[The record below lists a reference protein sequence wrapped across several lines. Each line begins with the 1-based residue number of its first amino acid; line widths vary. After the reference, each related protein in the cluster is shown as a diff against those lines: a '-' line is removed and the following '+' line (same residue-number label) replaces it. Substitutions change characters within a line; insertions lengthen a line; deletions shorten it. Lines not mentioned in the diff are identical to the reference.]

1 MSFRLL
7 RCLVLSAAVAC
18 AATGAACAATVS
30 TEPSSA
36 LAVRHPGTRRQPLD
50 AADAQRLDAL
60 VAKSRA
66 LRLADDPQW
75 RAMLH
80 YHPRFGFLAP
90 RALPDSAN
98 FFMSSHGKTDAA
110 AELEATLAG
119 FFSDETE
126 TDRTQNPQCR
136 FRARFAWLDARLDFT
151 AAGLARRPCARF
163 DAWRQAL
170 DPGRVTLVF
179 ASAYLNS
186 PSSAYGHTLLRI
198 DPPDR
203 GAGAG
208 LLSYAVNFAARTD
221 GSNALLYALR
231 GLAGGYVGAFATMPY
246 YTKVAEYN
254 DIENRD
260 VWEYE
265 LTLTAPEI
273 DRMLAH
279 LWELG
284 PVEYDYFFLDE
295 NCAYH
300 LLAVLEVARPGLRLT
315 DRFPLYAIPADTV
328 RAVARTDGL
337 VRQVGYRPAR
347 GTVLRHWVRHAP
359 ASVVDAADGLSAG
372 RIAPADLKT
381 RLPAEAD
388 RAQALEMGYELLDY
402 RRLRGEITGP
412 AVPSR
417 VRELLAARA
426 KVDGPPAPE
435 PPRPAVR
442 PDEGHGSLRLS
453 LGGGTQAGDGF
464 QEVRLR
470 MAYHDLMDPEPG
482 FLRGGQLDFL
492 GLALR
497 RTNDDGRVA
506 FDRFALA
513 EVMSLTPRESLFRS
527 WSWRGGVGL
536 ARTTVGPDGHR
547 LPVAYANMGGGLSVE
562 PAPGWLAYGLVE
574 GDVRASGHLDGG
586 YAIGPAVRAGVYVD
600 ASPTWR
606 LHPYAVVGRR
616 IAGDTGGFHDVG
628 FETRVTLA
636 PGAAVTFEARRRLDF
651 GFRESRVAAFA
662 HLYF

>member
-1 MSFRLL
+1 MDAP
-7 RCLVLSAAVAC
+7 AAKAF
-18 AATGAACAATVS
+18 GA
-30 TEPSSA
+30 
-36 LAVRHPGTRRQPLD
+36 LI
-50 AADAQRLDAL
+50 
-60 VAKSRA
+60 AKARA
-66 LRLADDPQW
+66 LRLADDPEW

-80 YHPRFGFLAP
+80 YHPRFGFFAP

-98 FFMSSHGKTDAA
+98 FFASPRGKTDAS
-110 AELEATLAG
+110 AELEAQLAA
-119 FFSDETE
+119 FFSDEAE

-136 FRARFAWLDARLDFT
+136 FRARFAWLDARLDFD
-151 AAGLARRPCARF
+151 AAGLPRRPCVRF
-163 DAWRQAL
+163 DNWRRAL

-203 GAGAG
+203 SAGAG

-221 GSNALLYALR
+221 GSNALLYAAR

-265 LTLTAPEI
+265 LTLTPAEI

-284 PVEYDYFFLDE
+284 PVEFDYFFLDE

-315 DRFPLYAIPADTV
+315 DQFPLYAIPADTV
-328 RAVARTDGL
+328 RAVARTEGL
-337 VRQVGYRPAR
+337 VQQVHYRPAR
-347 GTVLRHWVRHAP
+347 GTVLRHWLRNAP
-359 ASVVDAADGLSAG
+359 PAVIDAADALSVGRLRAADLSA
-372 RIAPADLKT
+372 K
-381 RLPAEAD
+381 LPVEAD

-402 RRLRGEITGP
+402 RRLRGE
-412 AVPSR
+412 VPSTDAPSR
-417 VRELLAARA
+417 IRELLAARA

-453 LGGGTQAGDGF
+453 LGAGTQAGDGF

-492 GLALR
+492 GFVLR
-497 RTNDDGRVA
+497 RTNDDDRVA

-547 LPVAYANMGGGLSVE
+547 LPVAYANMGGGLAFE
-562 PAPGWLAYGLVE
+562 PAAGVLAYGLVE
-574 GDVRASGHLDGG
+574 GDIRASGHLDGG
-586 YAIGPAVRAGVYVD
+586 YAIGPAARAGVYID
-600 ASPTWR
+600 ATPRWR
-606 LHPYAVVGRR
+606 LHPYVIAGRR
-616 IAGDTGGFHDVG
+616 VLGETGAFGDLGLEQRF
-628 FETRVTLA
+628 TLG
-636 PGAAVTFEARRRLDF
+636 PGAALTIEARRRLDF
-651 GFRESRVAAFA
+651 GFRESRVAAFL